1 MQTQNVE
8 ELSLD
13 LIFHNNFWQ
22 NFKSFSKQNCK
33 LRIHSKLSVC
43 AVAHLGISVLNHKDI
58 LKLVIKTFDGNTLIR
73 VFRILKNVNSKGK
86 YIEHKYFVDDK

>member
-58 LKLVIKTFDGNTLIR
+58 LRTGDKN
-73 VFRILKNVNSKGK
+73 FRWEYPDSRIPNFECVNSKGK